1 MVWMAVTV
9 PSWPSFVLRAAFKE
23 TEQSAVGTLAE
34 FGEKLAIV
42 AEVDT
47 QYFRQ
52 SKDVLA
58 VRDGRKDRAA
68 QQDAELDLHFCMAAW
83 AEPAPLATKQQ
94 QVLVAAIGAAHPG
107 KVFAQIPT
115 LQVIAYHV
123 IDNHTSISIR
133 TAKCL
138 LVASGK
144 CQIVLIEQFPQY
156 LLLRLP

>member
-68 QQDAELDLHFCMAAW
+68 QQAAELDLLFVWQLGQNQRPLQLNNSRYSWRQSGQHTLAKPSRKSPHF
-83 AEPAPLATKQQ
+83 
-94 QVLVAAIGAAHPG
+94 
-107 KVFAQIPT
+107 
-115 LQVIAYHV
+115 
-123 IDNHTSISIR
+123 R
-133 TAKCL
+133 
-138 LVASGK
+138 
-144 CQIVLIEQFPQY
+144 
-156 LLLRLP
+156 